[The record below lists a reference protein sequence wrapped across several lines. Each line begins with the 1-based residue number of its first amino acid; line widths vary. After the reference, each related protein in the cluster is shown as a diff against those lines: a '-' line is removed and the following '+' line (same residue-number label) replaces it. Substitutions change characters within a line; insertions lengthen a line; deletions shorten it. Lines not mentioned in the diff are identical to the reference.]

1 MTRYYFKIKIKNT
14 KYTNIV
20 YIEGFFNDD
29 FRYDYLERK
38 VINNKKI
45 NLFIQFCANKSIDST
60 SIWIQR

>member
-20 YIEGFFNDD
+20 YIEGVFNGD

-38 VINNKKI
+38 VINNKK
-45 NLFIQFCANKSIDST
+45 NKFIYSILC
-60 SIWIQR
+60 